1 MRILFIALL
10 PLLITSCANIASPTG
25 GPKDTIPPTL
35 IQTVPVNGSTNFKG
49 KEIILTFN
57 ELVALKNPKE
67 EIIITPATGK
77 GTKFITKKNQIIILP
92 EKPLDSNK
100 TYSISFRESVVDLN
114 ESNPA
119 ENLHFAFSTGRF
131 IDSAEVKGRIR
142 DMLTNKPL
150 EKFIVAVYQSD
161 TFNITKHQP
170 TYFTQT
176 DKRGRFIITNLKNTH
191 FRIYTFEDKNKNL
204 TAESQTERIGIIP
217 DSINFTTITDSLYI
231 KAIKMDSRPLRLN
244 SVRNVSNYSIIRL
257 NKIPNSYT
265 INTEDTIHHVSGDIK
280 SEIIAYHKK
289 EYPDSTLIRLTATDS
304 INSKLDTTFY
314 IKPTKQK
321 PIKEFFKIS
330 PAKPIYTQRNKKF
343 SFELTFN
350 VPIKSFTP
358 DSVQL
363 YQDTIKYIT
372 LNSEQYQIDT
382 TGRKISINTILSIP
396 DSVLSKK
403 LNIRVKQ
410 GALYSI
416 LADTSKFA
424 TVPLIIR
431 YEKSLGTIILNNT
444 HPDPQTLVQ
453 VLNDKFII
461 SQQQRA
467 DKKNTFK
474 DLDPSNSYIR
484 FVTDKNNNNK
494 WDPGNPLKNIPP
506 EEITF
511 YLNDKGQTQ
520 IPLRPNWEVELTWD
534 PKRIVDKLP
543 K

>member
-1 MRILFIALL
+1 MRILFIAIL
-10 PLLITSCANIASPTG
+10 PLIITSCANIASPTG

-49 KEIILTFN
+49 KEITLTFN

-92 EKPLDSNK
+92 ENSLDSNK
-100 TYSISFRESVVDLN
+100 TYSISFRESIVDLN

-161 TFNITKHQP
+161 TFKITKHQP
-170 TYFTQT
+170 TYFSQT

-257 NKIPNSYT
+257 NKIPNNYK
-265 INTEDTIHHVSGDIK
+265 IKTEDTIHHMFGDIK

-289 EYPDSTLIRLTATDS
+289 EYPDSTQIRLTATDS
-304 INSKLDTTFY
+304 IDSKLDTTFY

-321 PIKEFFKIS
+321 PIKEVFKIS
-330 PAKPIYTQRNKKF
+330 PAKPIYTQRTKKF

-350 VPIKSFTP
+350 LPLKSFNP
-358 DSVQL
+358 DSIQL
-363 YQDTIKYIT
+363 YQDTIQYIT
-372 LNSEQYQIDT
+372 LNSQQYQIDT

-416 LADTSKFA
+416 LDDTSKFA
-424 TVPLIIR
+424 TVALVIR
-431 YEKSLGTIILNNT
+431 YEKSLGTIILNNIN
-444 HPDPQTLVQ
+444 PDPQTIVQ
-453 VLNDKFII
+453 VLNDKFIV

-467 DKKNTFK
+467 DKKNTFR
-474 DLDPSNSYIR
+474 DLDATNSYIR

-506 EEITF
+506 EEIIF
-511 YLNDKGQTQ
+511 YINEKGQAQ

-534 PKRIVDKLP
+534 IKKHVDKVP